1 MIDLYTW
8 TTPNGRKISILLE
21 ELGINYNMIPINI
34 TKNEQFSDD
43 FLKISPNNKIPAIFD
58 HENKISLMESGA
70 IMIYLAEKYKNFIPT
85 ANVERMKCLEW
96 LNFQTGSQGPMLGQ
110 AHHFLKFNKGKSEY
124 AEKRYHNE
132 AERLY
137 KVINIQLEK
146 NKYIA
151 GNEYTIADIAIWP
164 WIARFEW
171 HSIDIKKYKY
181 VANWYTNISYRAAVQ
196 KGYDIPAIGASIP
209 KV

>member
-58 HENKISLMESGA
+58 HENKISLMESGV

-124 AEKRYHNE
+124 AETRYHNE

>member
-1 MIDLYTW
+1 
-8 TTPNGRKISILLE
+8 
-21 ELGINYNMIPINI
+21 
-34 TKNEQFSDD
+34 
-43 FLKISPNNKIPAIFD
+43 
-58 HENKISLMESGA
+58 
-70 IMIYLAEKYKNFIPT
+70 
-85 ANVERMKCLEW
+85 MKCLEW

-124 AEKRYHNE
+124 AETRYHNE